1 MNTYKKLGAGLMAT
15 LALSLSSFGDDHSKP
30 ELSPLNVVGSNAD
43 EPTLS
48 SGLKSSLPISSI
60 PQSISVM
67 ESDQIKA
74 QGMRSIGDVLD
85 YTPGVINSQGEGHR
99 DAPVIRGV
107 RTTQDFY
114 RNGVRDDVQYYRPL
128 YNVERVEVLRGP
140 NALLSGFGG
149 AYGMINRVTKSG
161 VIGED
166 FTTLGAS
173 IDTFG
178 EHSVQLD
185 KNMQLNDKTALRV
198 NVFGDSLSNHRDYYY
213 GDSFGINPT
222 ITFDLDDGDSLK
234 ISYEYLD
241 QERYIDRGIPT
252 GNDGKPVE
260 AFKDIVFGDSSENY
274 STHEA
279 KIIDVVYEH
288 ELSDSLTGR
297 LAASHSSHD
306 KLYQNFY
313 VPNSWSNSRVFL
325 HDDNTTLGGVV
336 NPKTSRAG
344 GFGGFLG
351 VTADYNGSAML
362 NPASQRPMYAA
373 NANIAAL
380 DGYKDTTKRQTSS
393 IGYQVDGEF
402 ETGSIVHSIIA
413 GVEYV
418 GIDNDNDR
426 YNAVWS
432 NNQNNDSDTQ
442 LFAITDIAT
451 TGIHGGAGSV
461 VNENIDLNASDTSA
475 TQNAYSALNDR
486 TFADI
491 DVLSFYVSDEIAL
504 MDSLDL
510 VLGVRFDSIDF
521 DVVDA
526 DDGSDTQSDSED
538 TVSPRVGLIFDA
550 TEALAFYASYSESFT
565 PKAGDQY
572 AKLDSNADKVEPDTF
587 ENTEFGLRFDLPM
600 GLSLSAAY
608 FEIEKNAPD
617 YDEDDLTTTMV
628 NSEISGFELAL
639 IGTLTDNWF
648 LSAAYTNLDAETD
661 GVRLRETPE
670 SVFSIFNNYL
680 VNDRLALSLGILHQ
694 GESHITNGSTAMLPD
709 YTRVDVGASYL
720 LSENTRV
727 QLNVENLTDELYFP
741 HSHGTHQASVGAPIN
756 AMLSVTSSF

>member
-1 MNTYKKLGAGLMAT
+1 MKNKNKLL
-15 LALSLSSFGDDHSKP
+15 LSLLASLAVASTGHAQKNDAP
-30 ELSPLNVVGSNAD
+30 ELSPLSVVGSNAD
-43 EPTLS
+43 APTLS

-67 ESDQIKA
+67 GSDQMKA
-74 QGMRSIGDVLD
+74 QGMKSIGDVLD
-85 YTPGVINSQGEGHR
+85 FTPGVINSQGEGHR
-99 DAPVIRGV
+99 DAPIIRGV
-107 RTTQDFY
+107 RTTQDLY

-161 VIGED
+161 VVGED

-185 KNMQLNDKTALRV
+185 KNMQLDDKTALRV
-198 NVFGDSLSNHRDYYY
+198 NIFGENLSNHRDYYY
-213 GDSFGINPT
+213 GEGFGINPT
-222 ITFDLDDGDSLK
+222 LTYDLGDGDSLK

-241 QERYIDRGIPT
+241 QERFIDRGIPT
-252 GNDGKPVE
+252 DASGNPVE
-260 AFKDIVFGDSSENY
+260 AYSDIVFGDSSENF

-279 KIIDVVYEH
+279 NIIDLVYEH
-288 ELSDSLTGR
+288 EISDSLTGR
-297 LAASHSSHD
+297 FAGSHSDHD

-313 VPNSWSNSRVFL
+313 VPNSY
-325 HDDNTTLGGVV
+325 
-336 NPKTSRAG
+336 AG
-344 GFGGFLG
+344 GDGYLDGNTST
-351 VTADYNGSAML
+351 V
-362 NPASQRPMYAA
+362 
-373 NANIAAL
+373 AL
-380 DGYKDTTKRQTSS
+380 DGYKDTTQRKTSTLS
-393 IGYQVDGEF
+393 YQIDGEF
-402 ETGSIVHSIIA
+402 EFGSIVHNIIA
-413 GVEYV
+413 GIEYLEV
-418 GIDNDNDR
+418 SNDNDR
-426 YNAVWS
+426 YNAVWDP
-432 NNQNNDSDTQ
+432 NNNGDSDTAI
-442 LFAITDIAT
+442 FAISTLASN
-451 TGIHGGAGSV
+451 GLHGGSGEG
-461 VNENIDLNASDTSA
+461 NTS
-475 TQNAYSALNDR
+475 TVTNTYSSLNDR

-491 DVLSFYVSDEIAL
+491 DVLSFYLSDEIAL

-526 DDGSDTQSDSED
+526 DDGSDTLNDSED

-572 AKLDSNADKVEPDTF
+572 AKLDSNADKVDPDTF
-587 ENTEFGLRFDLPM
+587 ENTEIGLRFDLPM

-608 FEIEKNAPD
+608 FEIEKNAPNYVD
-617 YDEDDLTTTMV
+617 ATTTTMET
-628 NSEISGFELAL
+628 SDISGFELAL

-661 GVRLRETPE
+661 GTRLKETPE

-694 GESHITNGSTAMLPD
+694 DESHITNGSTAMLPD

-727 QLNVENLTDELYFP
+727 QLNVENVTDEVYFP
-741 HSHGTHQASVGAPIN
+741 HAHGTHQASVGAPIN
-756 AMLSVTSSF
+756 AMLSITSSF

>member
-1 MNTYKKLGAGLMAT
+1 MKNKNKLL
-15 LALSLSSFGDDHSKP
+15 LSLLASLAVASTGHAQKNDAP
-30 ELSPLNVVGSNAD
+30 ELSPLSVVGSNAD
-43 EPTLS
+43 APTLS

-67 ESDQIKA
+67 GSDQMKA
-74 QGMRSIGDVLD
+74 QGMKSIGDVLD
-85 YTPGVINSQGEGHR
+85 FTPGVINSQGEGHR
-99 DAPVIRGV
+99 DAPIIRGV
-107 RTTQDFY
+107 RTTQDLY

-161 VIGED
+161 VVGED

-185 KNMQLNDKTALRV
+185 KNMQLDDKTALRV
-198 NVFGDSLSNHRDYYY
+198 NIFGENLSNHRDYYY
-213 GDSFGINPT
+213 GEGFGINPT
-222 ITFDLDDGDSLK
+222 LTYDLGDGDSLK

-241 QERYIDRGIPT
+241 QERFIDRGIPT
-252 GNDGKPVE
+252 DASGNPVE
-260 AFKDIVFGDSSENY
+260 AYSDIVFGDSSENF

-279 KIIDVVYEH
+279 NIIDLVYEH
-288 ELSDSLTGR
+288 EISDSLTGR
-297 LAASHSSHD
+297 FAGSHSDHD

-313 VPNSWSNSRVFL
+313 VPNSY
-325 HDDNTTLGGVV
+325 
-336 NPKTSRAG
+336 AG
-344 GFGGFLG
+344 GDGYLDGNTST
-351 VTADYNGSAML
+351 V
-362 NPASQRPMYAA
+362 
-373 NANIAAL
+373 AL
-380 DGYKDTTKRQTSS
+380 DGYKDTTQRKTSTLS
-393 IGYQVDGEF
+393 YQIDGEF
-402 ETGSIVHSIIA
+402 EFGSIVHNIIA
-413 GVEYV
+413 GIEYLEV
-418 GIDNDNDR
+418 SNDNDR
-426 YNAVWS
+426 YNAVWDP
-432 NNQNNDSDTQ
+432 NNNGDSDTAI
-442 LFAITDIAT
+442 FAISTLASN
-451 TGIHGGAGSV
+451 GLHGGSGEG
-461 VNENIDLNASDTSA
+461 NTS
-475 TQNAYSALNDR
+475 TVTNTYSSLNDR

-491 DVLSFYVSDEIAL
+491 DVLSFYLSDEIAL

-526 DDGSDTQSDSED
+526 DDGSDTLNDSED

-572 AKLDSNADKVEPDTF
+572 AKLDSNADKVDPDTF
-587 ENTEFGLRFDLPM
+587 ENTEIGLRFDLPM

-608 FEIEKNAPD
+608 FEIEKNAPNYVD
-617 YDEDDLTTTMV
+617 ATTTTMET
-628 NSEISGFELAL
+628 SDISGFELAL

-661 GVRLRETPE
+661 GTRLRETPE

-694 GESHITNGSTAMLPD
+694 DESHITNGSTAMLPD

-727 QLNVENLTDELYFP
+727 QLNVENVTDEVYFP
-741 HSHGTHQASVGAPIN
+741 HAHGTHQASVGAPIN
-756 AMLSVTSSF
+756 AMLSITSSF

>member
-1 MNTYKKLGAGLMAT
+1 MKNKNKLL
-15 LALSLSSFGDDHSKP
+15 LSLLASLAVASTGHAQKNDAP
-30 ELSPLNVVGSNAD
+30 ELSPLSVVGSNAD
-43 EPTLS
+43 APTLS

-67 ESDQIKA
+67 GSDQMKA
-74 QGMRSIGDVLD
+74 QGMKSIGDVLD
-85 YTPGVINSQGEGHR
+85 FTPGVINSQGEGHR
-99 DAPVIRGV
+99 DAPIIRGV
-107 RTTQDFY
+107 RTTQDLY

-161 VIGED
+161 VVGED

-185 KNMQLNDKTALRV
+185 KNMQLDDKTALRV
-198 NVFGDSLSNHRDYYY
+198 NIFGENLSNHRDYYY
-213 GDSFGINPT
+213 GEGFGINPT
-222 ITFDLDDGDSLK
+222 LTYDLGDGDSLK

-241 QERYIDRGIPT
+241 QERFIDRGIPT
-252 GNDGKPVE
+252 DASGNPVE
-260 AFKDIVFGDSSENY
+260 AYSDIVFGDSSENF

-279 KIIDVVYEH
+279 NIIDLVYEH
-288 ELSDSLTGR
+288 EISDSLTGR
-297 LAASHSSHD
+297 FAGSHSDHD

-313 VPNSWSNSRVFL
+313 VPNSY
-325 HDDNTTLGGVV
+325 
-336 NPKTSRAG
+336 AG
-344 GFGGFLG
+344 GDGYLDGNTST
-351 VTADYNGSAML
+351 V
-362 NPASQRPMYAA
+362 
-373 NANIAAL
+373 AL
-380 DGYKDTTKRQTSS
+380 DGYKDTTQRKTSTLS
-393 IGYQVDGEF
+393 YQIDGEF
-402 ETGSIVHSIIA
+402 EFGSIVHNIIA
-413 GVEYV
+413 GIEYLEV
-418 GIDNDNDR
+418 SNDNDR
-426 YNAVWS
+426 YNAVWDP
-432 NNQNNDSDTQ
+432 NNNGDSDTAI
-442 LFAITDIAT
+442 FAISTLASN
-451 TGIHGGAGSV
+451 GLHGGSGEG
-461 VNENIDLNASDTSA
+461 NTS
-475 TQNAYSALNDR
+475 TVTNTYSSLNDR

-491 DVLSFYVSDEIAL
+491 DVLSFYLSDEIAL

-526 DDGSDTQSDSED
+526 DDGSDTLNDSED

-572 AKLDSNADKVEPDTF
+572 AKLDSNADKVDPDTF
-587 ENTEFGLRFDLPM
+587 ENTEIGLRFDLPM

-608 FEIEKNAPD
+608 FEIEKNAPNYVD
-617 YDEDDLTTTMV
+617 ATTTTMET
-628 NSEISGFELAL
+628 SDISGFELAL

-661 GVRLRETPE
+661 GTRLRETPE

-694 GESHITNGSTAMLPD
+694 DESHITNGSTAMLPD

-727 QLNVENLTDELYFP
+727 QLNVENVTDEVYVP
-741 HSHGTHQASVGAPIN
+741 HAHGTHQASVGAPIN
-756 AMLSVTSSF
+756 AMLSITSSF

>member
-1 MNTYKKLGAGLMAT
+1 MKNKNKLL
-15 LALSLSSFGDDHSKP
+15 LSLLASLAVASTGHAQKNDAP
-30 ELSPLNVVGSNAD
+30 ELSPLSVVGSNAD
-43 EPTLS
+43 APTLS

-67 ESDQIKA
+67 GSDQMKA
-74 QGMRSIGDVLD
+74 QGMKSIGDVLD
-85 YTPGVINSQGEGHR
+85 FTPGVINSQGEGHR
-99 DAPVIRGV
+99 DAPIIRGV
-107 RTTQDFY
+107 RTTQDLY

-161 VIGED
+161 VVGED

-185 KNMQLNDKTALRV
+185 KNMQLDDKTALRV
-198 NVFGDSLSNHRDYYY
+198 NIFGENLSNHRDYYY
-213 GDSFGINPT
+213 GEGFGINPT
-222 ITFDLDDGDSLK
+222 LTYDLGDGDSLK

-241 QERYIDRGIPT
+241 QERFIDRGIPT
-252 GNDGKPVE
+252 DASGNPVE
-260 AFKDIVFGDSSENY
+260 AYSDIVFGDSSENF

-279 KIIDVVYEH
+279 NIIDLVYEH
-288 ELSDSLTGR
+288 EISDSLTGR
-297 LAASHSSHD
+297 FAGSHSDHD

-313 VPNSWSNSRVFL
+313 VPNSY
-325 HDDNTTLGGVV
+325 
-336 NPKTSRAG
+336 AG
-344 GFGGFLG
+344 GDGYLDGNTST
-351 VTADYNGSAML
+351 V
-362 NPASQRPMYAA
+362 
-373 NANIAAL
+373 AL
-380 DGYKDTTKRQTSS
+380 DGYKDTTQRKTSTLS
-393 IGYQVDGEF
+393 YQIDGEF
-402 ETGSIVHSIIA
+402 EFGSIVHNIIA
-413 GVEYV
+413 GIEYLEV
-418 GIDNDNDR
+418 SNDNDR
-426 YNAVWS
+426 YNAVWDP
-432 NNQNNDSDTQ
+432 NNNGDSDTAI
-442 LFAITDIAT
+442 FAISTLASN
-451 TGIHGGAGSV
+451 GLHGGSGEG
-461 VNENIDLNASDTSA
+461 NTS
-475 TQNAYSALNDR
+475 TVTNTYSSLNDR

-491 DVLSFYVSDEIAL
+491 DVLSFYLSDEIAL

-526 DDGSDTQSDSED
+526 DDGSDTLNDSED

-572 AKLDSNADKVEPDTF
+572 AKLDSNADKVDPDTF
-587 ENTEFGLRFDLPM
+587 ENTEIGLRFDLPM

-608 FEIEKNAPD
+608 FEIEKNAPNYVD
-617 YDEDDLTTTMV
+617 ATTTTMET
-628 NSEISGFELAL
+628 SDISGFELAL

-661 GVRLRETPE
+661 GTRLRETPE

-694 GESHITNGSTAMLPD
+694 DESHITNGSTAMLPD

-727 QLNVENLTDELYFP
+727 QLNVENVTDEVYFP
-741 HSHGTHQASVGAPIN
+741 HVHGTHQASVGAPIN
-756 AMLSVTSSF
+756 AMLSITSSF

>member
-1 MNTYKKLGAGLMAT
+1 MKNKNKLL
-15 LALSLSSFGDDHSKP
+15 LSLLASLAVASTGHAQKNDAP
-30 ELSPLNVVGSNAD
+30 ELSPLSVIGSNAD
-43 EPTLS
+43 APTLS

-67 ESDQIKA
+67 GSDQMKA
-74 QGMRSIGDVLD
+74 QGMKSIGDVLD
-85 YTPGVINSQGEGHR
+85 FTPGVINSQGEGHR
-99 DAPVIRGV
+99 DAPIIRGV
-107 RTTQDFY
+107 RTTQDLY

-161 VIGED
+161 VVGED

-185 KNMQLNDKTALRV
+185 KNMQLDDKTALRV
-198 NVFGDSLSNHRDYYY
+198 NIFGENLSNHRDYYY
-213 GDSFGINPT
+213 GEGFGINPT
-222 ITFDLDDGDSLK
+222 LTYDLGDGDSLK

-241 QERYIDRGIPT
+241 QERFIDRGIPT
-252 GNDGKPVE
+252 DASGNPVE
-260 AFKDIVFGDSSENY
+260 AYSDIVFGDSSENF

-279 KIIDVVYEH
+279 NIIDLVYEH
-288 ELSDSLTGR
+288 EISDSLTGR
-297 LAASHSSHD
+297 FAGSHSDHD

-313 VPNSWSNSRVFL
+313 VPNSY
-325 HDDNTTLGGVV
+325 
-336 NPKTSRAG
+336 AG
-344 GFGGFLG
+344 GDGYLDGNTST
-351 VTADYNGSAML
+351 V
-362 NPASQRPMYAA
+362 
-373 NANIAAL
+373 AL
-380 DGYKDTTKRQTSS
+380 DGYKDTTQRKTSTLS
-393 IGYQVDGEF
+393 YQIDGEF
-402 ETGSIVHSIIA
+402 EFGSIVHNIIA
-413 GVEYV
+413 GIEYLEV
-418 GIDNDNDR
+418 SNDNDR
-426 YNAVWS
+426 YNAVWDP
-432 NNQNNDSDTQ
+432 NNNGDSDTAI
-442 LFAITDIAT
+442 FAISTLASN
-451 TGIHGGAGSV
+451 GLHGGSGEG
-461 VNENIDLNASDTSA
+461 NTS
-475 TQNAYSALNDR
+475 TVTNTYSSLNDR

-491 DVLSFYVSDEIAL
+491 DVLSFYLSDEIAL

-526 DDGSDTQSDSED
+526 DDGSDTLNDSED

-572 AKLDSNADKVEPDTF
+572 AKLDSNADKVDPDTF
-587 ENTEFGLRFDLPM
+587 ENTEIGLRFDLPM

-608 FEIEKNAPD
+608 FEIEKNAPNYVD
-617 YDEDDLTTTMV
+617 ATTTTMET
-628 NSEISGFELAL
+628 SDISGFELAL

-661 GVRLRETPE
+661 GTRLKETPE

-694 GESHITNGSTAMLPD
+694 DESHITNGSTAMLPD

-727 QLNVENLTDELYFP
+727 QLNVENVTDEVYFP
-741 HSHGTHQASVGAPIN
+741 HAHGTHQASVGAPIN
-756 AMLSVTSSF
+756 AMLSITSSF

>member
-1 MNTYKKLGAGLMAT
+1 MKNKNKLL
-15 LALSLSSFGDDHSKP
+15 LSLLASLAVASTGHAQKNDAP
-30 ELSPLNVVGSNAD
+30 ELSPLSVVGSNAD
-43 EPTLS
+43 APTLS

-67 ESDQIKA
+67 GSDQIKA
-74 QGMRSIGDVLD
+74 QGMKSIGDVLD
-85 YTPGVINSQGEGHR
+85 FTPGVINSQGEGHR
-99 DAPVIRGV
+99 DAPIIRGV
-107 RTTQDFY
+107 RTTQDLY

-161 VIGED
+161 VVGED

-185 KNMQLNDKTALRV
+185 KNMQLDDKTALRV
-198 NVFGDSLSNHRDYYY
+198 NIFGENLSNHRDYYY
-213 GDSFGINPT
+213 GEGFGINPT
-222 ITFDLDDGDSLK
+222 LTYDLGDGDSLK

-241 QERYIDRGIPT
+241 QERFIDRGIPT
-252 GNDGKPVE
+252 DASGNPVE
-260 AFKDIVFGDSSENY
+260 AYSDIVFGDSSENF

-279 KIIDVVYEH
+279 NIIDLVYEH
-288 ELSDSLTGR
+288 EISDSLTGR
-297 LAASHSSHD
+297 FAGSHSDHD

-313 VPNSWSNSRVFL
+313 VPNSY
-325 HDDNTTLGGVV
+325 
-336 NPKTSRAG
+336 AG
-344 GFGGFLG
+344 GDGYLDGNTST
-351 VTADYNGSAML
+351 V
-362 NPASQRPMYAA
+362 
-373 NANIAAL
+373 AL
-380 DGYKDTTKRQTSS
+380 DGYKDTTQRKTSTLS
-393 IGYQVDGEF
+393 YQIDGEF
-402 ETGSIVHSIIA
+402 EFGSIVHNIIA
-413 GVEYV
+413 GIEYLEV
-418 GIDNDNDR
+418 SNDNDR
-426 YNAVWS
+426 YNAVWDP
-432 NNQNNDSDTQ
+432 NNNGDSDTAI
-442 LFAITDIAT
+442 FAISTLASN
-451 TGIHGGAGSV
+451 GLHGGSGEG
-461 VNENIDLNASDTSA
+461 NTS
-475 TQNAYSALNDR
+475 TVTNTYSSLNDR

-491 DVLSFYVSDEIAL
+491 DVLSFYLSDEIAL

-526 DDGSDTQSDSED
+526 DDGSDTLNDSED

-572 AKLDSNADKVEPDTF
+572 AKLDSNADKVDPDTF
-587 ENTEFGLRFDLPM
+587 ENTEIGLRFDLPM

-608 FEIEKNAPD
+608 FEIEKNAPNYVD
-617 YDEDDLTTTMV
+617 ATTTTMET
-628 NSEISGFELAL
+628 SDISGFELAL

-661 GVRLRETPE
+661 GTRLRETPE

-694 GESHITNGSTAMLPD
+694 DESHITNGSTAMLPD

-727 QLNVENLTDELYFP
+727 QLNVENVTDEVYFP
-741 HSHGTHQASVGAPIN
+741 HAHGTHQASVGAPIN
-756 AMLSVTSSF
+756 AMLSITSSF

>member
-1 MNTYKKLGAGLMAT
+1 MKNKNKLL
-15 LALSLSSFGDDHSKP
+15 LSLLASLAVASTGHAQKNDAP
-30 ELSPLNVVGSNAD
+30 ELSPLSVVGSNAD
-43 EPTLS
+43 APTLS

-67 ESDQIKA
+67 GSDQIKA
-74 QGMRSIGDVLD
+74 QGMKSIGDVLD
-85 YTPGVINSQGEGHR
+85 FTPGVINSQGEGHR
-99 DAPVIRGV
+99 DAPIIRGV
-107 RTTQDFY
+107 RTTQDLY

-140 NALLSGFGG
+140 NALVSGFGG

-161 VIGED
+161 VVGED

-185 KNMQLNDKTALRV
+185 KNMQLDDKTALRV
-198 NVFGDSLSNHRDYYY
+198 NIFGENLSNHRDYYY
-213 GDSFGINPT
+213 GEGFGINPT
-222 ITFDLDDGDSLK
+222 LTYDLGDGDSLK

-241 QERYIDRGIPT
+241 QERFIDRGIPT
-252 GNDGKPVE
+252 DASGNPVE
-260 AFKDIVFGDSSENY
+260 AYSDIVFGDSSENF

-279 KIIDVVYEH
+279 NIIDLVYEH
-288 ELSDSLTGR
+288 EISDSLTGR
-297 LAASHSSHD
+297 FAGSHSDHD

-313 VPNSWSNSRVFL
+313 VPNSY
-325 HDDNTTLGGVV
+325 
-336 NPKTSRAG
+336 AG
-344 GFGGFLG
+344 GDGYLDGNTST
-351 VTADYNGSAML
+351 V
-362 NPASQRPMYAA
+362 
-373 NANIAAL
+373 AL
-380 DGYKDTTKRQTSS
+380 DGYKDTTQRKTSTLS
-393 IGYQVDGEF
+393 YQIDGEF
-402 ETGSIVHSIIA
+402 EFGSIVHNIIA
-413 GVEYV
+413 GIEYLEV
-418 GIDNDNDR
+418 SNDNDR
-426 YNAVWS
+426 YNAVWDP
-432 NNQNNDSDTQ
+432 NNNGDSDTAI
-442 LFAITDIAT
+442 FAISTLASN
-451 TGIHGGAGSV
+451 GLHGGSGEG
-461 VNENIDLNASDTSA
+461 NTS
-475 TQNAYSALNDR
+475 TVTNTYSSLNDR

-491 DVLSFYVSDEIAL
+491 DVLSFYLSDEIAL

-526 DDGSDTQSDSED
+526 DDGSDTLNDSED

-572 AKLDSNADKVEPDTF
+572 AKLDSNADKVDPDTF
-587 ENTEFGLRFDLPM
+587 ENTEIGLRFDLPM

-608 FEIEKNAPD
+608 FEIEKNAPNYVD
-617 YDEDDLTTTMV
+617 ATTTTMET
-628 NSEISGFELAL
+628 SDISGFELAL

-661 GVRLRETPE
+661 GTRLRETPE

-694 GESHITNGSTAMLPD
+694 DESHITNGSTAMLPD

-727 QLNVENLTDELYFP
+727 QLNVENVTDEVYFP
-741 HSHGTHQASVGAPIN
+741 HAHGTHQASVGAPIN
-756 AMLSVTSSF
+756 AMLSITSSF

>member
-15 LALSLSSFGDDHSKP
+15 LALSLSSLGDDHSKP

-313 VPNSWSNSRVFL
+313 VPNTFTNNSIHLHDHNATNNSRPK
-325 HDDNTTLGGVV
+325 LGGYLGITADH
-336 NPKTSRAG
+336 NGTAMNNL
-344 GFGGFLG
+344 GFGGR
-351 VTADYNGSAML
+351 AQA
-362 NPASQRPMYAA
+362 YAA

-380 DGYKDTTKRQTSS
+380 DGYKDTTKRQTST

-720 LSENTRV
+720 LRENTRV

>member
-1 MNTYKKLGAGLMAT
+1 MNTYTKLSAGLMAT

-43 EPTLS
+43 APTLS

-67 ESDQIKA
+67 ESDQIQA
-74 QGMRSIGDVLD
+74 QGMRSIGDILD

-107 RTTQDFY
+107 RTTQDLY

-166 FTTLGAS
+166 FTTLSAS

-178 EHSVQLD
+178 EHNVQLD

-222 ITFDLDDGDSLK
+222 IMFDLGDGDSLK
-234 ISYEYLD
+234 VSYEYLD

-279 KIIDVVYEH
+279 KILDIVYEH

-313 VPNSWSNSRVFL
+313 VPNTFTNNNIHSNDHNATNQSSPK
-325 HDDNTTLGGVV
+325 LGGYLGITADH
-336 NPKTSRAG
+336 NGSAIANQ
-344 GFGGFLG
+344 GFGGR
-351 VTADYNGSAML
+351 THY
-362 NPASQRPMYAA
+362 YAA

-380 DGYKDTTKRQTSS
+380 DGYKDTTQRETTT

-402 ETGSIVHSIIA
+402 ETGSIVHNIIA

-432 NNQNNDSDTQ
+432 DNSNGDSDTQ
-442 LFAITDIAT
+442 LFAITDIANV
-451 TGIHGGAGSV
+451 GIHGGYGNAIVDDKNATSNNLDAG
-461 VNENIDLNASDTSA
+461 NTNG
-475 TQNAYSALNDR
+475 TQNTYSSLNDR

-491 DVLSFYVSDEIAL
+491 DVLSFYISDEIAL

-526 DDGSDTQSDSED
+526 KDGSNTQSDSED

-608 FEIEKNAPD
+608 FEIEKNAPA
-617 YDEDDLTTTMV
+617 YSTSNMTTTMV
-628 NSEISGFELAL
+628 NSEISGYELAL

-648 LSAAYTNLDAETD
+648 LSAAYTNLDAET
-661 GVRLRETPE
+661 GGKRLKETPE
-670 SVFSIFNNYL
+670 SVFSIWNSYL

-694 GESHITNGSTAMLPD
+694 DESHITNGSTAILPD
-709 YTRVDVGASYL
+709 YTRIDVGASYL

-741 HSHGTHQASVGAPIN
+741 HSHGTHQATVGAPIN

>member
-1 MNTYKKLGAGLMAT
+1 MKNKNKLL
-15 LALSLSSFGDDHSKP
+15 LSLLASLAVASTGHAQKNDAP
-30 ELSPLNVVGSNAD
+30 ELSPLSVVGSNAD
-43 EPTLS
+43 APTLS

-67 ESDQIKA
+67 GSDQIKA
-74 QGMRSIGDVLD
+74 QGMKSIGDVLD
-85 YTPGVINSQGEGHR
+85 FTPGVINSQGEGHR
-99 DAPVIRGV
+99 DAPIIRGV
-107 RTTQDFY
+107 RTTQDLY

-161 VIGED
+161 VVGED

-185 KNMQLNDKTALRV
+185 KNMQLDDKTALRV
-198 NVFGDSLSNHRDYYY
+198 NIFGENLSNHRDYYY
-213 GDSFGINPT
+213 GEGFGINPT
-222 ITFDLDDGDSLK
+222 LTYDLGDGDSLK

-241 QERYIDRGIPT
+241 QERFIDRGIPT
-252 GNDGKPVE
+252 DASGNPVE
-260 AFKDIVFGDSSENY
+260 AYSDIVFGDSSENF

-279 KIIDVVYEH
+279 NIIDLVYEH
-288 ELSDSLTGR
+288 EISDSLTGR
-297 LAASHSSHD
+297 FAGSHSDHD

-313 VPNSWSNSRVFL
+313 VPNSY
-325 HDDNTTLGGVV
+325 
-336 NPKTSRAG
+336 AG
-344 GFGGFLG
+344 GDGYLDGNTST
-351 VTADYNGSAML
+351 V
-362 NPASQRPMYAA
+362 
-373 NANIAAL
+373 AL
-380 DGYKDTTKRQTSS
+380 DGYKDTTQRKTSTLS
-393 IGYQVDGEF
+393 YQIDGEF
-402 ETGSIVHSIIA
+402 EFGSIVHNIIA
-413 GVEYV
+413 GIEYLEV
-418 GIDNDNDR
+418 SNDNDR
-426 YNAVWS
+426 YNAVWDP
-432 NNQNNDSDTQ
+432 NNNGDSDTAI
-442 LFAITDIAT
+442 FAISTLASN
-451 TGIHGGAGSV
+451 GLHGGSGEG
-461 VNENIDLNASDTSA
+461 NTS
-475 TQNAYSALNDR
+475 TVTNTYSSLNDR

-491 DVLSFYVSDEIAL
+491 DVLSFYLSDEIAL

-526 DDGSDTQSDSED
+526 DDGSDTLNDSED

-572 AKLDSNADKVEPDTF
+572 AKLDSNADKVDPDTF
-587 ENTEFGLRFDLPM
+587 ENTEIGLRFDLPM

-608 FEIEKNAPD
+608 FEIEKNAPNYVD
-617 YDEDDLTTTMV
+617 ATTTTMET
-628 NSEISGFELAL
+628 SDISGFELAL

-661 GVRLRETPE
+661 GTRLKETPE

-694 GESHITNGSTAMLPD
+694 DESHITNGSTAMLPD

-727 QLNVENLTDELYFP
+727 QLNVENVTDEVYFP
-741 HSHGTHQASVGAPIN
+741 HAHGTHQASVGAPIN
-756 AMLSVTSSF
+756 AMLSITSSF